1 MGRLPRQ
8 VEGRPADIGPAVVYL
23 AQAENVTGVAL
34 NGAIGLVLHE
44 RLNRGP
50 LVEPP
55 RLLLISI
62 RHAQDGRFI
71 KRLAGDL
78 QSDRES
84 AGRKTAR
91 H

>member
-8 VEGRPADIGPAVVYL
+8 VERRPEDIGPAVVYL
-23 AQAENVTGVAL
+23 AQADNVTGVAL
-34 NGAIGLVLHE
+34 NVAGGLVMHE
-44 RLNRGP
+44 PLNRWP

-55 RLLLISI
+55 RLLLIGI

-71 KRLAGDL
+71 KRLARDL
-78 QSDRES
+78 QTDRES